1 MWTTVCVKQGTKR
14 EIMKVCNKNQPD
26 GVMTGDPM
34 RLGWLLYP
42 SGVNPVLVLAAR
54 LVNTATDGT
63 VTDSTAK
70 ANSTR
75 LYPRCLIST
84 IRLDR
89 LFPRI

>member
-63 VTDSTAK
+63 VTELHCQGK
-70 ANSTR
+70 
-75 LYPRCLIST
+75 LYQVVSKMSDFNNPA
-84 IRLDR
+84 
-89 LFPRI
+89 